1 MNNGNEQAIDWIS
14 PCPVKNC
21 PNKKK
26 YYRWTHQQCGGTLLL
41 SVNGEFICN
50 KCKTKKLFK
59 DWFFHCGSH
68 GPEETSQQGA
78 SEALDSLSKLI
89 VKKNK
94 EKIIS
99 QLIKA
104 VLNQFQE
111 SSTSNINNNSSIEIT
126 EIDFI
131 TTCPVY
137 DCRSSGTEMYTWKH
151 PSSSSG
157 NCNGKLKVTDN
168 GIIKCTQC
176 AKSWDLVN
184 WEFECPNH
192 IGKQKPSAQGLCKAF
207 SSKSRDDP
215 SLGRF
220 TAKCITVIMAKIAG
234 G

>member
-1 MNNGNEQAIDWIS
+1 MNNGNNQAIDWIS

-41 SVNGEFICN
+41 SINGEFICN

-68 GPEETSQQGA
+68 GPEETSKQGA

-89 VKKNK
+89 VKKSK

-104 VLNQFQE
+104 VLNQFQDN
-111 SSTSNINNNSSIEIT
+111 STINVNST
-126 EIDFI
+126 ANVREIDFI

-137 DCRSSGTEMYTWKH
+137 DCRSNATEMYTWKH
-151 PSSSSG
+151 PSGS
-157 NCNGKLKVTDN
+157 NCNGQLKVTDE
-168 GIIKCTQC
+168 GIIKCTKC
-176 AKSWDLVN
+176 AKKWELAN

-192 IGKQKPSAQGLCKAF
+192 KGKQKPSAQGLCNAF
-207 SSKSRDDP
+207 SSKSRNDP
-215 SLGRF
+215 SLETF
-220 TAKCITVIMAKIAG
+220 TAKCISAIMSKITSG
-234 G
+234 

>member
-1 MNNGNEQAIDWIS
+1 MSDGNNQAIDWIS

-41 SVNGEFICN
+41 SIKGEFICN

-68 GPEETSQQGA
+68 GPEETSKQGA

-89 VKKNK
+89 VKKSK

-111 SSTSNINNNSSIEIT
+111 SNTSNVNIEIT

-131 TTCPVY
+131 TVCPVY
-137 DCRSSGTEMYTWKH
+137 DCRSNATEMYTWKH
-151 PSSSSG
+151 PSSSS
-157 NCNGKLKVTDN
+157 NCKGQLKVTDE

-176 AKSWDLVN
+176 ANKWEINN

-192 IGKQKPSAQGLCKAF
+192 KGKQKPSAQGLCNAF
-207 SSKSRDDP
+207 GSKSRNDP
-215 SLGRF
+215 SLGTF
-220 TAKCITVIMAKIAG
+220 SAKCISAIMGKFTG
-234 G
+234 E